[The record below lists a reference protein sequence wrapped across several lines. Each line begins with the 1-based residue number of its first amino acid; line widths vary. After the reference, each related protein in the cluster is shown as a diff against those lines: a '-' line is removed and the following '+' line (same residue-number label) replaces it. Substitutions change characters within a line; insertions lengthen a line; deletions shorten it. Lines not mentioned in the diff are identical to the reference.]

1 MFKFDYIT
9 KEDMKEHNPKTT
21 QPEIPDH
28 RYIILLFGG
37 SGCAKTNALLN
48 LIINEPDI
56 KKKYLYFTDVYEAQC
71 QLRINKRESTGL
83 KYFNDSKAFIKN
95 SNNMDNIYTNIENYS
110 PNKKRKILIVFHY
123 MIADML
129 SNKKNN
135 PTVAEVFIRG
145 RKL

>member
-28 RYIILLFGG
+28 WYIILVFGG
-37 SGCAKTNALLN
+37 YGYAKTNTLLN

-56 KKKYLYFTDVYEAQC
+56 KKNYLYFKNLYEAQC

-95 SNNMDNIYTNIENYS
+95 SINMDDIYKNIENYS
-110 PNKKRKILIVFHY
+110 PNKKRKILIVFDY

-129 SNKKNN
+129 SNKKIIQQQLKYLLEEEN
-135 PTVAEVFIRG
+135 
-145 RKL
+145 